1 MSFKNKTVLITGAS
15 RGIGKALALAFAKE
29 GADLALTY
37 NTNKKE
43 MDIVDK
49 EIRKM
54 GCKTL
59 VVQADIRDIKQV
71 ENTIAK
77 VKGGFGRLDVLI
89 NNAAVYKDSVVW
101 KMEKEIWDEII
112 ETDLSSVFYCT
123 KYAVPLMREQNFGR
137 IITISSV
144 VGQTGGFGVS
154 NYAAAKAGIFGFTKT
169 VSREVANK
177 DITVNSVVLGY
188 IETGMLLR
196 LPKEVQDKILAEIPM
211 KRWGKTAE
219 VAATVLFIASEGAG
233 YITGQEINVNGGYYM
248 G

>member
-43 MDIVDK
+43 MDSVEK
-49 EIRKM
+49 EIQKM

-59 VVQADIRDIKQV
+59 VVQADIKDIKQV

-77 VKGGFGRLDVLI
+77 VKERFGRLDILV

-177 DITVNSVVLGY
+177 NITVNSVVLGY

-196 LPKEVQDKILAEIPM
+196 LPKEVQDKILEQIPM
-211 KRWGKTAE
+211 RRWGKTDEA
-219 VAATVLFIASEGAG
+219 AATVLFIASEGAG